1 MLKGF
6 SAVLLVALCS
16 VRVVADT
23 SASAIP
29 PVVLQGYAEKVRPGS
44 ARLFSNGS
52 TLTGG
57 AVGAR
62 TVGFDVSFVNT
73 TSKTANLVIV
83 RIGETDFAKIGTF
96 SPGVVIA
103 WRLAASPGACSIH
116 AVRFDDGSEWS
127 APEDA
132 SPLPSVTP

>member
-1 MLKGF
+1 MLKVLV
-6 SAVLLVALCS
+6 SLVLLGACS
-16 VRVVADT
+16 VSVLAQT
-23 SASAIP
+23 SPSAIP
-29 PVVLQGYAEKVRPGS
+29 PVVLQGCAEKVRPAA
-44 ARLFSNGS
+44 ARLYSNGS
-52 TLTGG
+52 TLSGG

-96 SPGVVIA
+96 SPGAVIA

-116 AVRFDDGSEWS
+116 AVRFDDGSEWT

-132 SPLPSVTP
+132 SPLPSATP